1 MTQREAANAII
12 GILFENEMRDSRI
25 MLTSR
30 EEAALALAR
39 ECLLLDDSAERANR
53 QRRLFCHCLAA
64 AAAAAFLFIS
74 SSCDAVAAGLDGVT
88 NVVATLRADG
98 STNLWTAADLQD
110 ALGLLNRR
118 YWRDMDTDAGR
129 RGWHGEIIGAEVR
142 TNAAGKV
149 EMAWTYADG
158 YVHAAEMPRRIAS
171 AADAVTLAERRAN
184 ARAARLAEWRARL
197 DAANAV
203 IARGEG
209 ANGERREEYAH
220 AVIDAA
226 KYARAIE
233 RAELQEKKEAN

>member
-30 EEAALALAR
+30 EEAALAIAR
-39 ECLLLDDSAERANR
+39 DSLLLDDSAERANR
-53 QRRLFCHCLAA
+53 PRRNFCHCLAA
-64 AAAAAFLFIS
+64 AAASFFFASLPCAA
-74 SSCDAVAAGLDGVT
+74 AGTGLDGVT
-88 NVVATLRADG
+88 TVVATLRADG
-98 STNLWTAADLQD
+98 STNLWSAADLQD

-158 YVHAAEMPRRIAS
+158 YVHVAEMPRRIAS
-171 AADAVTLAERRAN
+171 AADAATLAERRAN

-203 IARGEG
+203 IAQGEG

-220 AVIDAA
+220 AIIDAA

-233 RAELQEKKEAN
+233 RAESQEKKEAN